1 MSSTFKRLIPSLNRI
16 LVKRSEPIKKT
27 ASGIILSKND
37 QPNTA
42 EVTAVGPGQFDDKGS
57 RLPLSVKVG
66 DIVLL
71 PDFNGTKVELTDG
84 EFFLYRDTDILGVLQ
99 K

>member
-1 MSSTFKRLIPSLNRI
+1 MSNAFKKLIPNLNRI
-16 LVKRSEPIKKT
+16 LVKKAEPIKKT

-37 QPNTA
+37 TANTA
-42 EVTAVGPGQFDDKGS
+42 EIVAIWAGTFDDKGH

-66 DIVLL
+66 DTVLL
-71 PDFNGTKVELTDG
+71 PDFSGTKIELQDG
-84 EFFLYRDTDILGVLQ
+84 DYFLYRDTDILGVLH